1 MKKIWLIALIVLKA
15 WCAECAFCDST
26 AKSLAEA
33 GSENVAGNK
42 NVAEAEN
49 VFTQLFCKNFHFEP
63 YAAWTCGLTKSK
75 SGTGTEPGTGTGGLE
90 FSPGDL
96 TLGAK
101 LSVPFV
107 EGRFYT
113 RGAFWEDPVFTGDFF
128 TNYDWNFGLSIT
140 DGGFL
145 KKVPFVI
152 KIGYLGTGGAFTKL
166 NNPLLTTSVTPFYAS
181 VGSATAISA
190 NLPSSSSFS
199 NPVSFF
205 VQGSFGGKKDY
216 FRSGTVN
223 VFARFPD
230 FCEGENRGESGATSV
245 GVDENGLFWGSGTY
259 AVSGL
264 FKLVIPDVKKTKTSA
279 LNFGFVAGIFPFF
292 KDDFYSEKSWFNKIR
307 QFEDKSCFC
316 GQLNALFSNSIYTG
330 NVFLNVYQ
338 NPSMVCNESGWQI
351 FGDIKNTRSLF
362 QFCIKNENK
371 FVLGNFTLGFSSFI
385 NPFEQILTP
394 SGKILQRQLQTKLNL
409 NYSTFIRSFG
419 FLFPEPIIRIKYG
432 ASFYSCFLED
442 GFSCKAG
449 LGIQL
454 MDSLFLISFLGNIAF
469 EENRFDSA
477 TATLKMNPSFGKIK
491 PIFTQNL
498 SFSQSSTGLTT
509 SQKSTVSFNL
519 GNKKPF
525 SANCNFSATFTQ
537 KNGNYTKC
545 SLDSWV
551 GMNLVW
557 KGVKCTGK
565 VTVKVSE

>member
-33 GSENVAGNK
+33 GSENVSGNK
-42 NVAEAEN
+42 NVAGAEN
-49 VFTQLFCKNFHFEP
+49 AFTQLFCKNFHFEP
-63 YAAWTCGLTKSK
+63 YAAWTCGLTKTK
-75 SGTGTEPGTGTGGLE
+75 SGTGTEPEIVTGTGTEPGTGTGVLE

-128 TNYDWNFGLSIT
+128 TNYEWNFGLSIT

-152 KIGYLGTGGAFTKL
+152 KIGHLGAGGAFTKL
-166 NNPLLTTSVTPFYAS
+166 NNPLLTSSVTPFYAS
-181 VGSATAISA
+181 VGSATAITV

-223 VFARFPD
+223 VFARMPD
-230 FCEGENRGESGATSV
+230 FY
-245 GVDENGLFWGSGTY
+245 GTY

-264 FKLVIPDVKKTKTSA
+264 FKLVIPGVKKTKTSA
-279 LNFGFVAGIFPFF
+279 LNFGFAAGIFPFLN
-292 KDDFYSEKSWFNKIR
+292 DDFYSEKSWFNKIR

-316 GQLNALFSNSIYTG
+316 GELNTHFSNSIYTG

-338 NPSMVCNESGWQI
+338 NPTTSGEAGGLF
-351 FGDIKNTRSLF
+351 FGDIQNARSPV

-409 NYSTFIRSFG
+409 NYSTFIHSFG
-419 FLFPEPIIRIKYG
+419 FLFTEPIIRVKYG

-442 GFSCKAG
+442 GLSCKAG

-454 MDSLFLISFLGNIAF
+454 MDSFFLFSLLGNVAF
-469 EENRFDSA
+469 EENIFDSA

-491 PIFTQNL
+491 PTFIQNL
-498 SFSQSSTGLTT
+498 SWSKNSSALTT
-509 SQKSTVSFNL
+509 MQKSTISFNI

-551 GMNLVW
+551 GMNFVW

-565 VTVKVSE
+565 ITIKFEPET